1 MPKIAS
7 DEDGGAFTKIHI
19 SKTYQYQDLTYD
31 YCFMGNKKL
40 LERRPELIPS
50 RLLERYPKHPEMQ
63 YLEII
68 KDIIETGSV
77 KDDRTGVG
85 IIGKFGY

>member
-1 MPKIAS
+1 M
-7 DEDGGAFTKIHI
+7 
-19 SKTYQYQDLTYD
+19 
-31 YCFMGNKKL
+31 
-40 LERRPELIPS
+40 LEKRPELIPT
-50 RLLERYPKHPEMQ
+50 RLIAKYPKHPEMQ

-68 KDIIETGSV
+68 REIIETGSI

>member
-1 MPKIAS
+1 ML
-7 DEDGGAFTKIHI
+7 
-19 SKTYQYQDLTYD
+19 QQ
-31 YCFMGNKKL
+31 
-40 LERRPELIPS
+40 RPEMIPT
-50 RLLERYPKHPEMQ
+50 RLMEKYPKHPEMQ

-68 KDIIETGSV
+68 NDIIQTGSI